1 MPESFGPGVSRTL
14 SAADRQFQT
23 VIWQRGKPPLDSEL
37 NLMSQVDV
45 EALREVVRSQVHSG
59 LLLDPTRATG
69 DYVTDPQFSNQ
80 FRLGLP
86 AAGETAPV
94 LTAVVNGWVIPVSG
108 TGTTDTAN
116 LVRLSPPP
124 ASDSRIDLVFLEAWL
139 ARVAPNPST
148 VNKPSSTTVWRY
160 GNVEYGGANVPD
172 DIQDPAIGFETTER
186 VQVQYRIRVYGSG
199 AGSGSSVALD
209 VYPDGLGDP
218 NILGQGTAVNPVAGF
233 PFVNM
238 RETLGDPSLWRAGNG
253 DPNGSI
259 GTVDGYTYAV
269 PLCAVFRRNASGYAT
284 VEASGGANQN
294 GSFDRN
300 AVAASFVNPRDGAR
314 VLSSPA
320 LSAGIGAAATVIPL
334 SNLSGSGFDTL
345 TSAQISAGVYAVI
358 GDEIVGPIVTVGTT
372 SITVSGRGRGG
383 TMAVPH
389 LSGDAFGFYNV
400 RPDGL
405 FADQVSPG
413 DILDLR
419 HGVTF
424 GDWDYSRL
432 LVHNLSNLVLNNL
445 RTSYKESATGG
456 TQGVQVIDV
465 GYLSATA
472 ASPSSAQRV
481 DGPDGIRTVFSDAA
495 TVQADVTVVC
505 HDVTAS
511 GTDAAL
517 DTGVDWDP
525 AAPFLPSGFFPDAG
539 YSNGTV
545 LFLNIGGTN
554 GTEGARASFYDG
566 ADAVRFVS
574 PQEMWKYGDASTVGR
589 RTPVTMRWLGHDGF
603 DPAPPGGSTT
613 AGPMYPTPESNFE
626 RPFLVLGGVLNG
638 ASDVS
643 APVLFNPSPGVFEVQ
658 LPGVDFDAA
667 GGWWNGT
674 DVTSA
679 SPDGITNS
687 VLQGRRTLYDM
698 LTRGGTN
705 RDGTSSEVYLVLY
718 GDTTNG
724 TNNGVVRVIGAG
736 LTAGYTA
743 NPATASDRVRV
754 AFVVEG
760 VSTFITAS
768 SPTNAELRSQ
778 YTDATDGAGGSLGG
792 PASMAVVIT
801 DIEGVSTYAAKWNG
815 IITAPESTSELV
827 INTTLQYHP
836 GRGAMPRVPD
846 RVWDVAGVSLG
857 TEYLR
862 QSRAALDATFAGQV
876 GLPTSQTRFDYAH
889 VGTWNRLPSLG
900 LTAPDAPS
908 YGGGVAVF
916 SEQTRES
923 EVFIDAGSKTV
934 VLRPFRAVDMTLYGF
949 AFVTPDVLFGTSTY
963 PASASGPPAGTL
975 KDAAG
980 IFETTLKKGFCVPA
994 EFMPRFG
1001 RQDIP
1006 FHVGSGAT
1014 FLSGI
1019 NHLFTDTTSNGAA
1032 VTNIVGG
1039 ESNNG
1044 SPGVYGTLPLYI
1056 QTGASSGVNYCG
1068 YGTIST
1074 TGRSAYQ
1081 GRLFYSDQVVSTDL
1095 GRGMRGIQLPPYLG
1109 TARVFGVYDRRDF
1122 VAKGGATFEDDRVT
1136 VAANPAT
1143 NLLRTDAVKQTL
1155 FILQGGAQDVT
1166 GDADDHTYIIPS
1178 DAIDISL
1185 SPSYAAGEVF
1195 EDLEYVV
1202 VFACFGFARGF
1213 INKNNIVL
1221 ARGYNAGGAAPTMG
1235 SLSPVSMTLPLPAV
1249 SNDEFLVGYSRTPYQ
1264 GDPYMTRAGDTRV
1277 VTDYQTRYGQVPVS
1291 DQYLLRTPIQQ
1302 FEPDGTRIPQTP
1314 NRRSLQVLAAVD
1326 FYTTLGTGKMG
1337 GLLYPGTVTDCGHTE
1352 DDPDAA
1358 MRCPPTAVSPEW
1370 RVVPRTFTEGQ
1381 PADGQCAAVRLAVVS
1396 NASVVA
1402 GTTVTVTVPG
1412 FAPVVLTAVVGPPA
1426 AGQFQIGATEEDT
1439 AENISV
1445 AMGLVTGIT
1454 NAIIPVWVGGREVFV
1469 TASVPGAAGNLITVS
1484 MGRASGASITGLA
1497 FLRPDGQPVYAAKA
1511 TYNLATTTPLYG
1523 GVDIPV
1529 NAGDGTSLINMTG
1542 FTDRLPLGILLQ
1554 DSDFLCENPLNDK
1567 ASALAT
1573 SPSGVIQAGQTVI
1586 PLAGEARE
1594 YTPFLG
1600 GPGQWV
1606 ALSDGGILTYTAYT
1620 DATPTGSK
1628 RFRLYRGGGS
1638 AFVVSEP
1645 TPGGPLSWTAGSFPS
1660 SLEPVLKGGILACK
1674 AMLVRNLPEEAFSTP
1689 SKTSPGDEVQMVIV
1703 TYGILGD
1710 GHTQS
1715 EGIDLGGT
1723 ISPTGYGEGFAA
1735 ADRYRIEGRP
1745 MVLAHAREYPAG
1757 DAEPAIYPVP
1767 GTGTT
1772 TTSC

>member
-14 SAADRQFQT
+14 SALDRQFQT

-45 EALREVVRSQVHSG
+45 EALREAVRSQVHSG
-59 LLLDPTRATG
+59 ILLDPTRATG

-86 AAGETAPV
+86 AADEVAPV
-94 LTAVVNGWVIPVSG
+94 LTAVVNGWVVPVAG
-108 TGTTDTAN
+108 TGTTGTAN

-124 ASDSRIDLVFLEAWL
+124 ASDSRIDLVFLEVWL

-148 VNKPSSTTVWRY
+148 VNKPSATTVWRY
-160 GNVEYGGANVPD
+160 GNVEYGGTNVPD

-199 AGSGSSVALD
+199 AASGSSIALD

-218 NILGQGTAVNPVAGF
+218 NVLGQGTAVNPVAGF

-238 RETLGDPSLWRAGNG
+238 REALGDPGLWRAGNG

-284 VEASGGANQN
+284 VEPSGAANQN

-300 AVAASFVNPRDGAR
+300 AVAAAFVNPREGAR

-320 LSAGIGAAATVIPL
+320 LSADIDEAALTIPL
-334 SNLSGSGFDTL
+334 SGLTGSGFDTL
-345 TSAQISAGVYAVI
+345 TGAQISAGVYALVE
-358 GDEIVGPIVTVGTT
+358 GEVVGPIVTVGAN
-372 SITVSGRGRGG
+372 SVTVSGRGRGG

-389 LSGDAFGFYNV
+389 ASGGAFRFYNV

-405 FADQVSPG
+405 FADQVAPG

-419 HGVTF
+419 HGVSF
-424 GDWDYSRL
+424 GDWDYTRL

-445 RTSYKESATGG
+445 RTSYKESATGD

-465 GYLSATA
+465 GYLSAVGPAPT
-472 ASPSSAQRV
+472 SAQQV

-495 TVQADVTVVC
+495 TVQSDVTVVC

-517 DTGVDWDP
+517 DTGVDWGP

-545 LFLNIGGTN
+545 LFLNIGGTD

-566 ADAVRFVS
+566 AEAVRFVA
-574 PQEMWKYGDASTVGR
+574 PYEMWRYGDDAVVGR
-589 RTPVTMRWLGHDGF
+589 RTPVTMRWLGHAGF
-603 DPAPPGGSTT
+603 DAAPPGGPTT

-626 RPFLVLGGVLNG
+626 RPFLVLGGILNA

-643 APVLFNPSPGVFEVQ
+643 APVLFNPSLGVYEVR

-674 DVTSA
+674 DVTSS

-687 VLQGRRTLYDM
+687 VLQGRRTLYDL
-698 LTRGGTN
+698 LTRGGSN
-705 RDGTSSEVYLVLY
+705 RDGGSSEVYLVLY
-718 GDTTNG
+718 GDTTNA

-736 LTAGYTA
+736 ATAGYTT
-743 NPATASDRVRV
+743 NPATASNRVRV
-754 AFVVEG
+754 EFVVEG
-760 VSTFITAS
+760 VSSFNTAS
-768 SPTNAELRSQ
+768 APTNAELRSQ

-792 PASMAVVIT
+792 PASMAIVIT
-801 DIEGVSTYAAKWNG
+801 DIEGASAVAARWAG
-815 IITAPESTSELV
+815 VVTAPEATSQLV

-846 RVWDVAGVSLG
+846 RVWDVAGVTLG

-862 QSRAALDATFAGQV
+862 QSRAALDPTFAGQV
-876 GLPTSQTRFDYAH
+876 GLPTTQTRFDYAH
-889 VGTWNRLPSLG
+889 VGSWNRLPSLG

-923 EVFIDAGSKTV
+923 EVFVDAGSKTV

-949 AFVTPDVLFGTSTY
+949 TFVTPDVLFGTSTY
-963 PASASGPPAGTL
+963 PASVSGPPAGTP

-980 IFETTLKKGFCVPA
+980 LFDPALKNGYIVPA

-1001 RQDIP
+1001 RQDVP
-1006 FHVGSGAT
+1006 YRVGSGAT
-1014 FLSGI
+1014 FLAGI
-1019 NHLFTDTTSNGAA
+1019 NHLFTDTTTTSAA

-1039 ESNNG
+1039 QDA
-1044 SPGVYGTLPLYI
+1044 GVGGGIEMIYL

-1068 YGTIST
+1068 YGTVAT
-1074 TGRSAYQ
+1074 TGLSAYQ

-1122 VAKGGATFEDDRVT
+1122 VARGGATFEADRTT
-1136 VAANPAT
+1136 VATNPAT
-1143 NLLRTDAVKQTL
+1143 NLLRTDAAKQTL
-1155 FILQGGAQDVT
+1155 FVLQGGAQDVT

-1178 DAIDISL
+1178 EAIDITL
-1185 SPSYAAGEVF
+1185 SPTYLPGEVF
-1195 EDLEYVV
+1195 GDIEYVV

-1213 INKNNIVL
+1213 INRNNIVL
-1221 ARGYNAGGAAPTMG
+1221 ARRRNGGGGVPAMG
-1235 SLSPVSMTLPLPAV
+1235 ALAPVSMTLPVAAA
-1249 SNDEFLVGYSRTPYQ
+1249 SNDEFFVGYTRTPYQ

-1277 VTDYQTRYGQVPVS
+1277 VTDYQARYGQVPVS

-1337 GLLYPGTVTDCGHTE
+1337 GPLYPGTVTDCGHTE

-1358 MRCPPTAVSPEW
+1358 KRCPATAVSPEW
-1370 RVVPRTFTEGQ
+1370 RVVPRTFTDGQ
-1381 PADGQCAAVRLAVVS
+1381 PAVGRAASLRLVVVDNTKVVVGNTITVDGPGFSTVTLT
-1396 NASVVA
+1396 A
-1402 GTTVTVTVPG
+1402 GTA
-1412 FAPVVLTAVVGPPA
+1412 FA
-1426 AGQFQIGATEEDT
+1426 IGATAAIT
-1439 AENISV
+1439 AANIATALTAALYLPSV
-1445 AMGLVTGIT
+1445 LSAANFAGIEAFVTAVIPGADGNRIRISTGPAAPGGETGIT
-1454 NAIIPVWVGGREVFV
+1454 FA
-1469 TASVPGAAGNLITVS
+1469 
-1484 MGRASGASITGLA
+1484 
-1497 FLRPDGQPVYAAKA
+1497 RPDGSPVLSGRFASATAA
-1511 TYNLATTTPLYG
+1511 YLVG
-1523 GVDIPV
+1523 GVDTPV

-1554 DSDFLCENPLNDK
+1554 DSDFLCENPLGDT

-1573 SPSGVIQAGQTVI
+1573 SPSGVIQAAQTVI

-1620 DATPTGSK
+1620 DATPTGSR

-1638 AFVVSEP
+1638 AFVVSGP
-1645 TPGGPLSWTAGSFPS
+1645 TPGGPLSWTAGSFPAS
-1660 SLEPVLKGGILACK
+1660 SEPVLKGGVLACK
-1674 AMLVRNLPEEAFSTP
+1674 AMLVRNMPEEAFSTP
-1689 SKTSPGDEVQMVIV
+1689 SKTSPGDEVQMVVV

-1710 GHTQS
+1710 GHPQV

-1745 MVLAHAREYPAG
+1745 MITARVREYPAG

-1767 GTGTT
+1767 GTGTP

>member
-14 SAADRQFQT
+14 SAIGRQFQT
-23 VIWQRGKPPLDSEL
+23 VIWQEGKPPLPSEL

-59 LLLDPTRATG
+59 WLLDPTRASG
-69 DYVTDPQFSNQ
+69 DVVTDPQFSNQ
-80 FRLGLP
+80 FRFGLP
-86 AAGETAPV
+86 AAGELSPI
-94 LTAVVNGWVIPVSG
+94 LTAVVNGWVIPVAG
-108 TGTTDTAN
+108 TDTTDTAN
-116 LVRLSPPP
+116 LVRLNPPP
-124 ASDSRIDLVFLEAWL
+124 ASDSRIDLVFLEAWVT
-139 ARVAPNPST
+139 RVAPNPST
-148 VNKPSSTTVWRY
+148 VNKPSATTVWRY
-160 GNVEYGGANVPD
+160 GNVEYGGTNLPD

-199 AGSGSSVALD
+199 AASGSSVALD

-218 NILGQGTAVNPVAGF
+218 NVRGQGTAANPVAGF
-233 PFVNM
+233 PFTNM
-238 RETLGDPSLWRAGNG
+238 REALGDPGLWRAGNG
-253 DPNGSI
+253 DPNNTL

-269 PLCAVFRRNASGYAT
+269 PLCAVFRRNASGYSTIEPAG
-284 VEASGGANQN
+284 AANQN

-300 AVAASFVNPRDGAR
+300 AAASSFVDPRDGAR
-314 VLSSPA
+314 VLSAPA
-320 LSAGIGAAATVIPL
+320 LSAGIDAAVTVIPL
-334 SNLSGSGFDTL
+334 SNLAGSGFDTL
-345 TSAQISAGVYAVI
+345 SPAQIAAGVYAVVD
-358 GDEIVGPIVTVGTT
+358 GGEIVGPIVTVGPT
-372 SITVSGRGRGG
+372 SVTVAGRGRGG

-389 LSGDAFGFYNV
+389 SSGDAFRFYNA

-405 FADQVSPG
+405 FADQVAPG
-413 DILDLR
+413 DVLDLR
-419 HGVTF
+419 HGVSF
-424 GDWDYSRL
+424 GDWDYTRL

-445 RTSYKESATGG
+445 RTSYKESATGD

-465 GYLSATA
+465 GYLSAA
-472 ASPSSAQRV
+472 APAPISAQRV

-495 TVQADVTVVC
+495 TVQSDVTVVC

-554 GTEGARASFYDG
+554 GSEGARASFYDG
-566 ADAVRFVS
+566 ADAVRFLA
-574 PQEMWKYGDASTVGR
+574 PFEAWKYGVVSEVGR
-589 RTPVTMRWLGHDGF
+589 RTPVTMRWLGHAGF
-603 DPAPPGGSTT
+603 DAAPPGGT
-613 AGPMYPTPESNFE
+613 ATPGPMYPTPESNFE
-626 RPFLVLGGVLNG
+626 RPFVVLGGILNA
-638 ASDVS
+638 ASDVA
-643 APVLFNPSPGVFEVQ
+643 APVLHNPSAGVYEVQ
-658 LPGVDFDAA
+658 LPGVNFDAP

-674 DVTSA
+674 DVTST

-687 VLQGRRTLYDM
+687 VLQGRRTLYDL
-698 LTRGGTN
+698 LTRGGDN
-705 RDGTSSEVYLVLY
+705 RAGTSSEVYLVLY
-718 GDTTNG
+718 GDTTNAA
-724 TNNGVVRVIGAG
+724 NNGVVRVIGAG
-736 LTAGYTA
+736 TAASGYTT

-754 AFVVEG
+754 LFVVEG
-760 VSTFITAS
+760 VSSFNTAS
-768 SPTNAELRSQ
+768 APTNAELRSQ

-792 PASMAVVIT
+792 PASLAIVIT
-801 DIEGVSTYAAKWNG
+801 DIEGASAFAARWGG
-815 IITAPESTSELV
+815 IITAPEATSELV

-846 RVWDVAGVSLG
+846 RVWDVAGVTLG

-862 QSRAALDATFAGQV
+862 QSRAALDPTFAGQV
-876 GLPTSQTRFDYAH
+876 GLPTTQTRFDYSH
-889 VGTWNRLPSLG
+889 VGSWNRLPSLG
-900 LTAPDAPS
+900 LTAPDAPA
-908 YGGGVAVF
+908 YGGDVAVF

-923 EVFIDAGSKTV
+923 EVFVDAGSKTL

-949 AFVTPDVLFGTSTY
+949 TFVTPDVLFGTSTY
-963 PASASGPPAGTL
+963 PASVSGPPAGTP

-980 IFETTLKKGFCVPA
+980 IFDPALKNGYIVPA

-1001 RQDIP
+1001 RQDVP
-1006 FHVGSGAT
+1006 FHVGSDAT
-1014 FLSGI
+1014 FLAGI
-1019 NHLFTDTTSNGAA
+1019 NHLFTDTTTNGAA
-1032 VTNIVGG
+1032 VTNVVGG
-1039 ESNNG
+1039 QNNG
-1044 SPGVYGTLPLYI
+1044 GTPGILMMYV

-1068 YGTIST
+1068 YGTIAT
-1074 TGRSAYQ
+1074 TGLSAYQ

-1122 VAKGGATFEDDRVT
+1122 VAKGGATFNSDRIT
-1136 VAANPAT
+1136 VATNPAT
-1143 NLLRTDAVKQTL
+1143 NLLRTDATRQTL

-1166 GDADDHTYIIPS
+1166 GDADDHTYLIPS
-1178 DAIDISL
+1178 DAIDFTL
-1185 SPSYAAGEVF
+1185 SPEYLPGEAF
-1195 EDLEYVV
+1195 DDIEYVV

-1221 ARGYNAGGAAPTMG
+1221 ARRRNGGGGVPAMG
-1235 SLSPVSMTLPLPAV
+1235 ALAPVSMTLPVAAA
-1249 SNDEFLVGYSRTPYQ
+1249 SNDEFFVGYTRTPYQ

-1277 VTDYQTRYGQVPVS
+1277 VTDYQARYGQVPVS

-1358 MRCPPTAVSPEW
+1358 MRCPPSATAPAW
-1370 RVVPRTFTEGQ
+1370 RIVPRTFTDGQ
-1381 PADGQCAAVRLAVVS
+1381 PEVGRAAAIRLAVVD
-1396 NASVVA
+1396 NTEVVVGNTITVDGPGFSTVTLTA
-1402 GTTVTVTVPG
+1402 GTE
-1412 FAPVVLTAVVGPPA
+1412 FAV
-1426 AGQFQIGATEEDT
+1426 GATAADT
-1439 AENISV
+1439 AANIAVALMNALYVENVLV
-1445 AMGLVTGIT
+1445 AANYGGIDVSIAA
-1454 NAIIPVWVGGREVFV
+1454 AI
-1469 TASVPGAAGNLITVS
+1469 PGAAGNAIRIS
-1484 MGRASGASITGLA
+1484 ANPAAPGGPTGIL
-1497 FLRPDGQPVYAAKA
+1497 FVRPDGVPVPSGKFYRA
-1511 TYNLATTTPLYG
+1511 TSAYLIG
-1523 GVDIPV
+1523 GVDTPV
-1529 NAGDGTSLINMTG
+1529 NAGDGTSLINLTG

-1554 DSDFLCENPLNDK
+1554 DSDFLCENPLGDT

-1573 SPSGVIQAGQTVI
+1573 SPSGVIQAAQTVI

-1594 YTPFLG
+1594 YTPFVG

-1620 DATPTGSK
+1620 DATPTGSR

-1638 AFVVSEP
+1638 AFMVSDP
-1645 TPGGPLSWTAGSFPS
+1645 TPGGPLSWTAGSFPV
-1660 SLEPVLKGGILACK
+1660 SLEPVLKGGVLACK
-1674 AMLVRNLPEEAFSTP
+1674 AMLVRNMPEEAFATP

-1710 GHTQS
+1710 GRTQS
-1715 EGIDLGGT
+1715 DGIELGGI

-1745 MVLAHAREYPAG
+1745 MVTARVREYPAG

-1767 GTGTT
+1767 GTGTP

>member
-14 SAADRQFQT
+14 SAIDRQFQT

-59 LLLDPTRATG
+59 ILLDPTRATG

-80 FRLGLP
+80 FRLGIP
-86 AAGETAPV
+86 AADEASPV
-94 LTAVVNGWVIPVSG
+94 LTAVVNGWVIPVAG
-108 TGTTDTAN
+108 TGMTGAAN

-160 GNVEYGGANVPD
+160 GNVEYGGTNVPD

-199 AGSGSSVALD
+199 ASSGASIALD

-218 NILGQGTAVNPVAGF
+218 NVLGQGTAVNPVAGF

-238 RETLGDPSLWRAGNG
+238 REALGDPSLWRAGNG

-284 VEASGGANQN
+284 VEPAGAANQN

-314 VLSSPA
+314 VLSAPA
-320 LSAGIGAAATVIPL
+320 LSADIDETALIIPL
-334 SNLSGSGFDTL
+334 SNLTGSGFDTL
-345 TSAQISAGVYAVI
+345 TPAQIAAGVYALV
-358 GDEIVGPIVTVGTT
+358 GGEIVGPIVTVGAA
-372 SITVSGRGRGG
+372 SITVTGRGRGG

-389 LSGDAFGFYNV
+389 ASGDAFRFYNV

-405 FADQVSPG
+405 FADQVAPG

-424 GDWDYSRL
+424 GDWDYTRL

-445 RTSYKESATGG
+445 RTSYKESATGD

-465 GYLSATA
+465 GYLSAVGPA
-472 ASPSSAQRV
+472 PISSQQV

-495 TVQADVTVVC
+495 TVQSDVTVVC

-511 GTDAAL
+511 GADTAL

-545 LFLNIGGTN
+545 LFLNIGGTD

-566 ADAVRFVS
+566 ADAVRFVA
-574 PQEMWKYGDASTVGR
+574 PFEMWKYGDEATVGR

-603 DPAPPGGSTT
+603 EAAPPGGSPT

-626 RPFLVLGGVLNG
+626 RPFLVMGGILNA

-643 APVLFNPSPGVFEVQ
+643 APVLYSVAGGYEVQ
-658 LPGVDFDAA
+658 LPGLNFDAP

-674 DVTSA
+674 DVTSS

-687 VLQGRRTLYDM
+687 VLQGRRTLYDL
-698 LTRGGTN
+698 LTRGGSN
-705 RDGTSSEVYLVLY
+705 RDGTASEVYLVLY
-718 GDTTNG
+718 GDTTTP

-736 LTAGYTA
+736 DGTAGYTS
-743 NPATASDRVRV
+743 NPAAASDRVRV
-754 AFVVEG
+754 EFIVEG
-760 VSTFITAS
+760 VSTFTTTSA
-768 SPTNAELRSQ
+768 PTNAELRSQ
-778 YTDATDGAGGSLGG
+778 YTDATDGSGGSLGG
-792 PASMAVVIT
+792 PASLAIVIT
-801 DIEGVSTYAAKWNG
+801 DIEGASAYASKWNG
-815 IITAPESTSELV
+815 IITAPEATSELV

-846 RVWDVAGVSLG
+846 RVWDVAGVSIG

-900 LTAPDAPS
+900 LSAPDAPS
-908 YGGGVAVF
+908 YGGEVAVF

-923 EVFIDAGSKTV
+923 EVFIDPGSKTV
-934 VLRPFRAVDMTLYGF
+934 VLRPFRTVDMTLYGF
-949 AFVTPDVLFGTSTY
+949 TFVTPDVLLGTSTY
-963 PASASGPPAGTL
+963 PASASGPPAGTP

-980 IFETTLKKGFCVPA
+980 IFGATLKDGFVVPA

-1006 FHVGSGAT
+1006 YRVGSNAT
-1014 FLSGI
+1014 FLAGI
-1019 NHLFTDTTSNGAA
+1019 NHLFTDTTTAAAA
-1032 VTNIVGG
+1032 VTNVVGG
-1039 ESNNG
+1039 QDAG
-1044 SPGVYGTLPLYI
+1044 GVGGIEMMYL

-1068 YGTIST
+1068 YGTVAT
-1074 TGRSAYQ
+1074 TGLSAYQ

-1122 VAKGGATFEDDRVT
+1122 VAKGGATFDADRIT
-1136 VAANPAT
+1136 VATNPAT
-1143 NLLRTDAVKQTL
+1143 NLLRTDATKQTL
-1155 FILQGGAQDVT
+1155 FILQGGAQDIT

-1178 DAIDISL
+1178 EAIDITL
-1185 SPSYAAGEVF
+1185 SPTYVAGEVF
-1195 EDLEYVV
+1195 DDLEYVV

-1221 ARGYNAGGAAPTMG
+1221 SRRNNGSGVGPTMG
-1235 SLSPVSMTLPLPAV
+1235 SLSPVSMTIPVPAA
-1249 SNDEFLVGYSRTPYQ
+1249 SNDEFFVGYTRTPYQ

-1277 VTDYQTRYGQVPVS
+1277 VTDYQARYGQVPVS

-1352 DDPDAA
+1352 NDPNAA
-1358 MRCPPTAVSPEW
+1358 KRCPEAATSPEW
-1370 RVVPRTFTEGQ
+1370 RVVPRTFTDGQ
-1381 PADGQCAAVRLAVVS
+1381 PAVGRAATLRLVVGD
-1396 NASVVA
+1396 NTKVVV
-1402 GTTVTVTVPG
+1402 GNTVTVSGPG
-1412 FAPVVLTAVVGPPA
+1412 FSTVTLTAGTEFA
-1426 AGQFQIGATEEDT
+1426 IGATAADT
-1439 AENISV
+1439 ATNIAA
-1445 AMGLVTGIT
+1445 AMTLALYPPSILLAITFSGIEVFITAVIPGADGNQIRISTNPAVPGGTTGI
-1454 NAIIPVWVGGREVFV
+1454 VF
-1469 TASVPGAAGNLITVS
+1469 A
-1484 MGRASGASITGLA
+1484 
-1497 FLRPDGQPVYAAKA
+1497 RPDGSPVLSGRFGSA
-1511 TYNLATTTPLYG
+1511 TSANLVG

-1529 NAGDGTSLINMTG
+1529 NAGDGSSLINMTG

-1554 DSDFLCENPLNDK
+1554 DSDFLCENPLGDT

-1573 SPSGVIQAGQTVI
+1573 SPSGVIQAAQTVI

-1660 SLEPVLKGGILACK
+1660 SLEPVLKGGVLACK
-1674 AMLVRNLPEEAFSTP
+1674 AMLVRNMPEEAFSTP
-1689 SKTSPGDEVQMVIV
+1689 SKTSPGDEVQMVVV

-1710 GHTQS
+1710 GHTQM
-1715 EGIDLGGT
+1715 EGIDLGGI

-1745 MVLAHAREYPAG
+1745 MVVARVREYPAG

-1767 GTGTT
+1767 GTGTP